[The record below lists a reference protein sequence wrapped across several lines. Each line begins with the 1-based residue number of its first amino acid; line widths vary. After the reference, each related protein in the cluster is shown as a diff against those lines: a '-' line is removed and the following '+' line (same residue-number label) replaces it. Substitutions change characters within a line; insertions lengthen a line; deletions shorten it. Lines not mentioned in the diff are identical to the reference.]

1 MPGQP
6 SSVRWVDTLRGGID
20 AAVRL
25 GEERAMKDKL
35 APEYFDVVIVGR
47 GPVGATLANL
57 LGLCGVRTLVL
68 EREAR
73 AYHLPRAV
81 HFDDEC
87 MRVFQSIG
95 LADDILPQVI
105 LSPGMLFLD
114 ADGRMLLDWSR
125 PQTLTPMGWNLSYR
139 FHQPDLENALI
150 RGLARWPHVALRN
163 RCEVFALDQD
173 ELGVRVRYEDLSNG
187 TLTEVRAGY
196 VVGCDGARSLVR
208 RFIGSGMDDLGFH
221 ERWLVIDVL
230 LKRNRDD
237 LGDYSIQH
245 CDPRRPATY
254 VRGTGTRRR
263 WEITVL
269 SDEDSHDVT
278 QPAKVWELLSRW
290 ITPDDAEI
298 ERAAVYTFHSVI
310 AQQWRSGRLLLA
322 GDSAHQTPPFLG
334 QGMCAGIRDAANL
347 AWKLAAVLREHANET
362 LLDTY
367 QSERLPHVREFIALA
382 VRLGGLINT
391 KAVEAGL
398 AAGEARENAPVK
410 LEVKKPL
417 LGPGLTLGDLPLA
430 GHLAPQFELKDG
442 SRSDDQVGYGHVLI
456 IESAAALPPPAALAQ
471 AGLKILT
478 GDDADGVGRWLRE
491 HGIFAA
497 LVRPDRYIT
506 GAARNDIDRDRL
518 IASVISQTPVPSA
531 A

>member
-1 MPGQP
+1 
-6 SSVRWVDTLRGGID
+6 
-20 AAVRL
+20 
-25 GEERAMKDKL
+25 MKDKS
-35 APEYFDVVIVGR
+35 AFEEFDVVIVGR

-68 EREAR
+68 EREAQT
-73 AYHLPRAV
+73 YHLPRAV

-87 MRVFQSIG
+87 MRVFQTIG
-95 LADDILPQVI
+95 LAETILPYVI

-114 ADGRMLLDWSR
+114 ADGRLLLDWSR

-139 FHQPDLENALI
+139 FHQPELEDVLI
-150 RGLARWPHVALRN
+150 AGLARWPHVALRS
-163 RCEVFALDQD
+163 RCDVFALDQD
-173 ELGVRVRYEDLSNG
+173 ETGVRVRYEDLSTG
-187 TLTEVRAGY
+187 KLREVRAGY
-196 VVGCDGARSLVR
+196 VIGCDGARSLVR
-208 RFIGSGMDDLGFH
+208 RFIGSSMDDLGFH

-230 LKRNRDD
+230 LKRDRDD

-269 SDEDSHDVT
+269 PHEESQEVA

-290 ITPDDAEI
+290 ITPEDAEL

-347 AWKLAAVLREHANET
+347 AWKLAAVLHGRAESS

-367 QSERLPHVREFIALA
+367 QSERQPHVREFIEQA
-382 VRLGGLINT
+382 VRLGKIVQT
-391 KAVEAGL
+391 TDPEQVL
-398 AAGEARENAPVK
+398 ARDRAMAEQPELMPPVT
-410 LEVKKPL
+410 PS
-417 LGPGLTLGDLPLA
+417 LGPGLHGTAPYPA
-430 GHLAPQFELKDG
+430 GNLSEQ
-442 SRSDDQVGYGHVLI
+442 
-456 IESAAALPPPAALAQ
+456 
-471 AGLKILT
+471 
-478 GDDADGVGRWLRE
+478 
-491 HGIFAA
+491 
-497 LVRPDRYIT
+497 
-506 GAARNDIDRDRL
+506 
-518 IASVISQTPVPSA
+518 
-531 A
+531 

>member
-1 MPGQP
+1 MQ
-6 SSVRWVDTLRGGID
+6 
-20 AAVRL
+20 
-25 GEERAMKDKL
+25 DKS
-35 APEYFDVVIVGR
+35 APEEFDVVIVGR

-73 AYHLPRAV
+73 TYHLPRAV

-87 MRVFQSIG
+87 MRVFQTIG
-95 LADDILPQVI
+95 LAEAILPQTI

-114 ADGRMLLDWSR
+114 ADGKMLLDWSR
-125 PQTLTPMGWNLSYR
+125 PQTPTPMGWNLSYR
-139 FHQPDLENALI
+139 FHQPDLEDVLI
-150 RGLARWPHVALRN
+150 GGLSRFAHVTLRS
-163 RCEVFALDQD
+163 RCDVFALDQD
-173 ELGVRVRYEDLSNG
+173 EHGVRVRYEDLSNG
-187 TLTEVRAGY
+187 KLCEVRAGY

-230 LKRNRDD
+230 LKRPRGD

-245 CDPRRPATY
+245 CNPARPATY

-269 SDEDSHDVT
+269 QDEDSHEIA

-290 ITPDDAEI
+290 VTPDDAEI

-310 AQQWRSGRLLLA
+310 AQQWRNGRLLLA

-347 AWKLAAVLREHANET
+347 AWKLDAVIRGDAT
-362 LLDTY
+362 ADLLDTY
-367 QSERLPHVREFIALA
+367 QSERLPHVREFIELA
-382 VRLGGLINT
+382 IRLGGVINT
-391 KAVEAGL
+391 KAMEAGL
-398 AAGEARENAPVK
+398 AAGEVRENAPVK

-417 LGPGLTLGDLPLA
+417 LGPGLASRGVPLA
-430 GHLAPQFELKDG
+430 GDLAPQFELRDG
-442 SRSDDQVGYGHVLI
+442 SRSDDQIGYGHALLVADA
-456 IESAAALPPPAALAQ
+456 SALSSRPALAQ

-478 GDDADGVGRWLRE
+478 SDDAEGIGDWLRR
-491 HGIFAA
+491 HGIIAA
-497 LVRPDRYIT
+497 LVRPDRYVR
-506 GAARNDIDRDRL
+506 GAAHNEAELDQL
-518 IASVISQTPVPSA
+518 IGAITPLTHVPSA

>member
-1 MPGQP
+1 M
-6 SSVRWVDTLRGGID
+6 
-20 AAVRL
+20 
-25 GEERAMKDKL
+25 
-35 APEYFDVVIVGR
+35 IVGR

-73 AYHLPRAV
+73 TYHLPRAV

-87 MRVFQSIG
+87 MRVFQTIG
-95 LADDILPQVI
+95 LADAILPQTI

-139 FHQPDLENALI
+139 FHQPDLEDALI
-150 RGLARWPHVALRN
+150 GGLARWPHVTLRN
-163 RCEVFALDQD
+163 RCDVFALDQD
-173 ELGVRVRYEDLSNG
+173 ETDVRVRYEDLSNG
-187 TLTEVRAGY
+187 KLCEIRAAY

-221 ERWLVIDVL
+221 ERWLVVDVL
-230 LKRNRDD
+230 LKRDRDD
-237 LGDYSIQH
+237 LGNYSIQH

-269 SDEDSHDVT
+269 PGEDSHDIA

-290 ITPDDAEI
+290 ITSEDAAI

-310 AQQWRSGRLLLA
+310 AQQWRSDRLLLA

-347 AWKLAAVLREHANET
+347 AWKLASVIRNGAAPEILN
-362 LLDTY
+362 TY
-367 QSERLPHVREFIALA
+367 QSERQPHVREFIELA
-382 VRLGGLINT
+382 IRLGGVINT
-391 KAVEAGL
+391 KAIEAGL
-398 AAGEARENAPVK
+398 AAGQARENAPVK

-417 LGPGLTLGDLPLA
+417 LGPGLALGDLPLA
-430 GHLAPQFELKDG
+430 GHLAPQFALKDG
-442 SRSDDQVGYGHVLI
+442 RRSDDRVGYSEVLLVGN
-456 IESAAALPPPAALAQ
+456 AATLASRLAHSQ
-471 AGLKILT
+471 AGITILT
-478 GDDADGVGRWLRE
+478 GEDAEGIGPWLRE
-491 HGIFAA
+491 HGLIAA
-497 LVRPDRYIT
+497 LIRPDRYVRGT
-506 GAARNDIDRDRL
+506 ARNETELDRL
-518 IASVISQTPVPSA
+518 VAAVAPPTHVPSA

>member
-1 MPGQP
+1 MQDK
-6 SSVRWVDTLRGGID
+6 SAS
-20 AAVRL
+20 
-25 GEERAMKDKL
+25 EE
-35 APEYFDVVIVGR
+35 FDVVIVGR

-73 AYHLPRAV
+73 TYHLPRAV

-87 MRVFQSIG
+87 MRVFQTIG
-95 LADDILPQVI
+95 LAEAILPHVI

-114 ADGRMLLDWSR
+114 ADGKMLLDWSR
-125 PQTLTPMGWNLSYR
+125 PQTPTPMGWNLSYR
-139 FHQPDLENALI
+139 FHQPDLEDVLI
-150 RGLARWPHVALRN
+150 GGLGRYAGVVVRN
-163 RCEVFALDQD
+163 RCDVFALDQD
-173 ELGVRVRYEDLSNG
+173 QHGVRVRYEDLSNG
-187 TLTEVRAGY
+187 QLTEIRAGY
-196 VVGCDGARSLVR
+196 VIGCDGARSLVR

-230 LKRNRDD
+230 LKRARED

-245 CDPRRPATY
+245 CNPARPATY

-269 SDEDSHDVT
+269 PDEDSQEIA

-290 ITPDDAEI
+290 VTPDDAEL

-310 AQQWRSGRLLLA
+310 AQQWRNGRLLLA

-347 AWKLAAVLREHANET
+347 AWKLAAIIRDGAAPD

-367 QSERLPHVREFIALA
+367 QSERLPHVRKFIELA
-382 VRLGGLINT
+382 IRLGGVINT
-391 KAVEAGL
+391 KAIEAGL
-398 AAGEARENAPVK
+398 AVGEARENAPVK

-417 LGPGLTLGDLPLA
+417 LGPGLALEGAPLA
-430 GHLAPQFELKDG
+430 RQLAPQFSLRNGD
-442 SRSDDQVGYGHVLI
+442 RSDDRTGYGHVLLA
-456 IESAAALPPPAALAQ
+456 EGAVELKSRPALAQ
-471 AGLKILT
+471 AGIEILT
-478 GDDADGVGRWLRE
+478 PDDADSIGDWLRQ
-491 HGIFAA
+491 HGIIAA
-497 LVRPDRYIT
+497 LVGPDRYIRST
-506 GAARNDIDRDRL
+506 ARNEAELERL
-518 IASVISQTPVPSA
+518 AAAIIPATSVPSA

>member
-1 MPGQP
+1 MQEK
-6 SSVRWVDTLRGGID
+6 S
-20 AAVRL
+20 
-25 GEERAMKDKL
+25 
-35 APEYFDVVIVGR
+35 APEEFDVVIVGR

-73 AYHLPRAV
+73 TYHLPRAV

-87 MRVFQSIG
+87 MRVFQTIG
-95 LADDILPQVI
+95 LADAILPQTI

-114 ADGRMLLDWSR
+114 ANGRMLLDWSR

-139 FHQPDLENALI
+139 FHQPDLEEVLI
-150 RGLARWPHVALRN
+150 GALARWPHVVLRS
-163 RCEVFALDQD
+163 RCDVFALDQD
-173 ELGVRVRYEDLSNG
+173 AHGVRVRYEDLSNG
-187 TLTEVRAGY
+187 QLSEVRAGY

-208 RFIGSGMDDLGFH
+208 RFIGSGVEDLGFH

-230 LKRNRDD
+230 LKRERDD
-237 LGDYSIQH
+237 LGDYSLQH

-269 SDEDSHDVT
+269 PDEDSQEVA

-290 ITPDDAEI
+290 VTSEDADI

-347 AWKLAAVLREHANET
+347 AWKLGAILRGNADDG

-367 QSERLPHVREFIALA
+367 QSERQPHVREFIELA
-382 VRLGGLINT
+382 IRLGGVINT
-391 KAVEAGL
+391 KAIEAGL
-398 AAGEARENAPVK
+398 AAGEARDNAPVK

-417 LGPGLTLGDLPLA
+417 LGPGLALPDLPLA
-430 GHLAPQFELKDG
+430 GQLAPQFALKDG
-442 SRSDDQVGYGHVLI
+442 RRSDDRIGYSHVLLV
-456 IESAAALPPPAALAQ
+456 ESAAALPSPLAATQ
-471 AGLKILT
+471 AGIEILT
-478 GDDADGVGRWLRE
+478 GDDAEGIGPWLRE
-491 HGIFAA
+491 HGVVAA
-497 LVRPDRYIT
+497 LVRPDRYVRGT
-506 GAARNDIDRDRL
+506 ARTDSELDRL
-518 IASVISQTPVPSA
+518 VAAIIPPTHVPSA

>member
-1 MPGQP
+1 MQ
-6 SSVRWVDTLRGGID
+6 
-20 AAVRL
+20 
-25 GEERAMKDKL
+25 DKS
-35 APEYFDVVIVGR
+35 APEEFDVVIVGR

-73 AYHLPRAV
+73 TWHLPRAV

-87 MRVFQSIG
+87 MRVFQTIG
-95 LADDILPQVI
+95 LADAVLPHVI

-139 FHQPDLENALI
+139 FHQPDLEDVLI
-150 RGLARWPHVALRN
+150 AGLSRWPHVTLRN
-163 RCEVFALDQD
+163 RCDVFALDQD
-173 ELGVRVRYEDLSNG
+173 ETGVRVRYEDLSSG
-187 TLTEVRAGY
+187 KLSEVRAAY

-230 LKRNRDD
+230 LKRARDD
-237 LGDYSIQH
+237 LGDYSLQH

-269 SDEDSHDVT
+269 PNEDSQEVA
-278 QPAKVWELLSRW
+278 QPAQVWELLSRW

-310 AQQWRSGRLLLA
+310 AQQWRNERLLLA

-347 AWKLAAVLREHANET
+347 AWKLAAIIRDGASPE

-367 QSERLPHVREFIALA
+367 QSERQPHVREFIELA
-382 VRLGGLINT
+382 IRLGGVINT
-391 KAVEAGL
+391 KAIEAGL
-398 AAGEARENAPVK
+398 AAGQARENAPVK

-417 LGPGLTLGDLPLA
+417 LGSGLALGDLRLA
-430 GHLAPQFELKDG
+430 GHLAPQFDMKDG
-442 SRSDDQVGYGHVLI
+442 RRGDDAIGYDHVLLI
-456 IESAAALPPPAALAQ
+456 DSAARHAVPR
-471 AGLKILT
+471 AGIKILAAN
-478 GDDADGVGRWLRE
+478 DADGVGPWLRA
-491 HGIFAA
+491 HGIIAA
-497 LVRPDRYIT
+497 LVRPDRYVRGT
-506 GAARNDIDRDRL
+506 ARDDTDLDRL
-518 IASVISQTPVPSA
+518 IAAITPPTQISSNQAPSA

>member
-1 MPGQP
+1 MQ
-6 SSVRWVDTLRGGID
+6 
-20 AAVRL
+20 
-25 GEERAMKDKL
+25 DKS
-35 APEYFDVVIVGR
+35 APENFDVVIVGR

-73 AYHLPRAV
+73 TYHLPRAV

-87 MRVFQSIG
+87 MRVFQAFG
-95 LADDILPQVI
+95 LADAILPYVT

-139 FHQPDLENALI
+139 FHQPDLEDVLI
-150 RGLARWPHVALRN
+150 GGLARWPQVTLRN
-163 RCEVFALDQD
+163 RCDVFALDQD
-173 ELGVRVRYEDLSNG
+173 EHGVRVRYEDLSNG
-187 TLTEVRAGY
+187 KLTEVRAGY
-196 VVGCDGARSLVR
+196 VIGCDGARSLVR

-230 LKRNRDD
+230 LKRERDD

-254 VRGTGTRRR
+254 VRGTGMRRR

-269 SDEDSHDVT
+269 PDEDSQEVA

-290 ITPDDAEI
+290 ITPDDADI

-310 AQQWRSGRLLLA
+310 AQQWRSDRLLLA

-347 AWKLAAVLREHANET
+347 AWKLGAVIRTGADAS

-367 QSERLPHVREFIALA
+367 QSERMPHVREFVELA
-382 VRLGGLINT
+382 IRLGGVINT
-391 KAVEAGL
+391 KAIEAGL

-417 LGPGLTLGDLPLA
+417 LGPGLAFGELPLA
-430 GHLAPQFELKDG
+430 GHLAPQFALSDG
-442 SRSDDQVGYGHVLI
+442 SRSDDLTGYSHVLLT
-456 IESAAALPPPAALAQ
+456 ETSAALSPHFRDALSQAAI
-471 AGLKILT
+471 KILSS
-478 GDDADGVGRWLRE
+478 DDAEGVGRWLRE
-491 HGIFAA
+491 HGIIAA
-497 LVRPDRYIT
+497 LIRPDRYVRGT
-506 GAARNDIDRDRL
+506 ACNDSELDRL
-518 IASVISQTPVPSA
+518 IAAITPPTHVPSA

>member
-1 MPGQP
+1 MGKKYPMQDK
-6 SSVRWVDTLRGGID
+6 STLE
-20 AAVRL
+20 L
-25 GEERAMKDKL
+25 
-35 APEYFDVVIVGR
+35 FDVVIVGR

-73 AYHLPRAV
+73 TYHLPRAV

-87 MRVFQSIG
+87 MRVFQTIG
-95 LADDILPQVI
+95 LAEAILPHVI

-114 ADGRMLLDWSR
+114 ADGKMLLDWSR

-139 FHQPDLENALI
+139 FHQPELEDVLI
-150 RGLARWPHVALRN
+150 AGLSRWPHVALRN
-163 RCEVFALDQD
+163 RCDVFALDQD
-173 ELGVRVRYEDLSNG
+173 ETGVRVRYEDLSNG
-187 TLTEVRAGY
+187 TLSEVRARY
-196 VVGCDGARSLVR
+196 VIGSDGARSLVR

-230 LKRNRDD
+230 LKRSRND

-269 SDEDSHDVT
+269 PGEDSQEVA

-290 ITPDDAEI
+290 ITPDDAEL

-347 AWKLAAVLREHANET
+347 AWKLAAVLHGRAEAD

-367 QSERLPHVREFIALA
+367 QSERQPHVRQFIELA
-382 VRLGGLINT
+382 IRLGGVINT
-391 KAVEAGL
+391 KAIEAGL

-417 LGPGLTLGDLPLA
+417 LGPGLALGDLPLA

-442 SRSDDQVGYGHVLI
+442 RRSDDMVGYGDVLLV
-456 IESAAALPPPAALAQ
+456 ENAAALPP
-471 AGLKILT
+471 GIKILT
-478 GDDADGVGRWLRE
+478 SDESNGVGRWLRE
-491 HGIFAA
+491 HGIIAA
-497 LVRPDRYIT
+497 LVRPDRYVR
-506 GAARNDIDRDRL
+506 GAARNTGELARL
-518 IASVISQTPVPSA
+518 IAAITPSTHVPSA